1 MTARRKRRGGLP
13 LTNIN
18 LLHSEPMEGNIYM
31 GKINQDEMSAML
43 KGGKSQADCA
53 RHFRVSEAAICK
65 ARKRLK
71 AAEIPA
77 SMEALTE
84 KQRLFTLNLAS
95 GMNATES
102 ALAAYECAS
111 RDVAK
116 TLGCRMQKDPD
127 VTLALTDLMAQEAI
141 PRRRRIQ
148 RLRDL
153 IESKDLSAVSRG
165 LDMSWKLEGA
175 YAPERVQ
182 VQVDHV
188 QLKVDLNKAID
199 AMRKEQG
206 LEDGEVMDIQP
217 FKREIET

>member
-1 MTARRKRRGGLP
+1 MGRI
-13 LTNIN
+13 NI
-18 LLHSEPMEGNIYM
+18 
-31 GKINQDEMSAML
+31 DELQVML
-43 KGGKSQADCA
+43 KGGRSQADCA
-53 RHFRVSEAAICK
+53 RHFKVSEAAISK
-65 ARKRLK
+65 AVKRLR
-71 AAEIPA
+71 AAEIPE

-84 KQRLFTLNLAS
+84 KQRVFVLNLAE
-95 GMNATES
+95 GKNATEA

-153 IESKDLSAVSRG
+153 IESKDFSAVSRG

-175 YAPERVQ
+175 YAPEMVIIPI
-182 VQVDHV
+182 DHR
-188 QLKVDLNKAID
+188 QLVVDLGKACE
-199 AMRKEQG
+199 ALRKEQG
-206 LEDGEVMDIQP
+206 LEPGVALEDIPKLVGPDVIEVS
-217 FKREIET
+217 EA

>member
-1 MTARRKRRGGLP
+1 M
-13 LTNIN
+13 
-18 LLHSEPMEGNIYM
+18 IYM
-31 GKINQDEMSAML
+31 GKINLDAMQEML
-43 KGGKSQADCA
+43 KSGKSQADCA
-53 RHFRVSEAAICK
+53 RHFQVSEAAICK

-77 SMEALTE
+77 SMENLTE
-84 KQRLFTLNLAS
+84 KQRVFVLNLAE
-95 GMNATES
+95 GKNATES

-153 IESKDLSAVSRG
+153 IESADLSAVSRG
-165 LDMSWKLEGA
+165 LDMGFRLEGA
-175 YAPERVQ
+175 YAPERVNIE
-182 VQVDHV
+182 VDHR
-188 QLKVDLNKAID
+188 QLVVDLGKACE
-199 AMRKEQG
+199 A
-206 LEDGEVMDIQP
+206 
-217 FKREIET
+217 

>member
-1 MTARRKRRGGLP
+1 MGRI
-13 LTNIN
+13 NI
-18 LLHSEPMEGNIYM
+18 
-31 GKINQDEMSAML
+31 DELQVML
-43 KGGKSQADCA
+43 KSGRSQADCA
-53 RHFRVSEAAICK
+53 RHYQVSEAAISK
-65 ARKRLK
+65 AVKRLK

-77 SMEALTE
+77 SMEALTD
-84 KQRLFTLNLAS
+84 KQRVFVLNLAE
-95 GMNATES
+95 GKNATES

-175 YAPERVQ
+175 YAPERVNIE
-182 VQVDHV
+182 VDHRTLV
-188 QLKVDLNKAID
+188 VDLGKAIE
-199 AMRKEQG
+199 ALRKEQG
-206 LEDGEVMDIQP
+206 LPPGAELKDIP
-217 FKREIET
+217 KLSDPDVIDVSEA

>member
-1 MTARRKRRGGLP
+1 
-13 LTNIN
+13 
-18 LLHSEPMEGNIYM
+18 M
-31 GKINQDEMSAML
+31 GKINHDELQAML
-43 KGGKSQADCA
+43 KSGRSQADCA
-53 RHFRVSEAAICK
+53 RHFQVSEAAVCK
-65 ARKRLK
+65 AVKRLK

-77 SMEALTE
+77 SMEALTD
-84 KQRLFTLNLAS
+84 KQRVFVLNLAE
-95 GMNATES
+95 GKNATEA

-116 TLGCRMQKDPD
+116 TLGYRMAKEPEIEK
-127 VTLALTDLMAQEAI
+127 ALSDIMASEGI

-175 YAPERVQ
+175 YAPERVE

-188 QLKVDLNKAID
+188 QMVVDLGKAIE
-199 AMRKEQG
+199 ALRKEQG
-206 LEDGEVMDIQP
+206 LEPGEEMKDIP
-217 FKREIET
+217 KLTDPNVIDAET

>member
-1 MTARRKRRGGLP
+1 
-13 LTNIN
+13 
-18 LLHSEPMEGNIYM
+18 M
-31 GKINQDEMSAML
+31 GKINLDAMQEML
-43 KGGKSQADCA
+43 KSGKSQADCA
-53 RHFRVSEAAICK
+53 RHFQVSEAAICK

-77 SMEALTE
+77 SMENLTE
-84 KQRLFTLNLAS
+84 KQRVFVLNLAE
-95 GMNATES
+95 GKNATES

-153 IESKDLSAVSRG
+153 IESADLSAVSRG
-165 LDMSWKLEGA
+165 LDMGFRLEGA
-175 YAPERVQ
+175 YAPERVNIE
-182 VQVDHV
+182 VDHR
-188 QLKVDLNKAID
+188 QLVVDLGKACE
-199 AMRKEQG
+199 ALRKEQG
-206 LEDGEVMDIQP
+206 LEPGEIPKLAGPNV
-217 FKREIET
+217 IEVSEA

>member
-1 MTARRKRRGGLP
+1 MGRI
-13 LTNIN
+13 NI
-18 LLHSEPMEGNIYM
+18 
-31 GKINQDEMSAML
+31 DELQELL
-43 KGGKSQADCA
+43 KGGRSQADCS
-53 RHFRVSEAAICK
+53 RHFDVSEAAISK
-65 ARKRLK
+65 AVKRLK

-84 KQRLFTLNLAS
+84 KQRVFVLNLAE
-95 GMNATES
+95 GKNATEA

-165 LDMSWKLEGA
+165 LEMSWMLEGA
-175 YAPERVQ
+175 YAPERVNIE
-182 VQVDHV
+182 VDHRHLV
-188 QLKVDLNKAID
+188 VDLGKAIE
-199 AMRKEQG
+199 ALRKEQG
-206 LEDGEVMDIQP
+206 LEPGAELKDIP
-217 FKREIET
+217 KLSDPDVIDVSEA